1 MKSSYSSLTR
11 RALLRTG
18 LAGAAGSLAAPAV
31 LAQSA
36 RSRNDPPTVLQI
48 VDTASTQQ
56 DVAKDFFI
64 GSLAAWQDFGAR
76 GGLPGRPLVHR
87 KLEVNTSEANWQTAL
102 AELRDNSSIVAV
114 SGTVSEGVASH
125 LARRLVAEKLSLAHV
140 APWWQNIENADALTF
155 PIFANRQAQMMH
167 ALKSLSLVGVREFGA
182 VYASA
187 RDRALYRE
195 GVVRVASALQVKLVE
210 IEGSGNTRELGRSV
224 SAQSP
229 AVLQFFGGTPEL
241 ASFTQ
246 GLADQARQRYVIAL
260 ADVNLQTLRQMGAS
274 PRIPVIAAQVVPLAR
289 SSMPVV
295 QSYRATL
302 ARLFDEPSSPQ
313 SLAGYLA
320 ARYTQEVLS
329 GLSGPLDRASV
340 LSAFRQ
346 RRTVDLGGFRV
357 AYDARGLGS
366 TYVTQSML
374 TDDGRE
380 IG

>member
-1 MKSSYSSLTR
+1 MKPDSHLFTR

-18 LAGAAGSLAAPAV
+18 LAGAACSLSAPAV
-31 LAQSA
+31 LARTT
-36 RSRNDPPTVLQI
+36 RSRDEPPTVLQI
-48 VDTASTQQ
+48 VDTAPSQQ

-64 GSLAAWQDFGAR
+64 GSLAAWQDFEAR
-76 GGLPGRPLVHR
+76 GGLRGQPLVHR
-87 KLEVNTSEANWQTAL
+87 KLEVNTSEANWQAAL
-102 AELRDNSSIVAV
+102 SELRDNSSIVAL
-114 SGTVSEGVASH
+114 SGTVSEGVASQ
-125 LARRLVAEKLSLAHV
+125 LAQRLVTEKLSLAHV
-140 APWWQNIENADALTF
+140 APWLQNIENADALTF

-182 VYASA
+182 VYASE
-187 RDRALYRE
+187 RDRALYRDA
-195 GVVRVASALQVKLVE
+195 VVRVASALQVKLVE
-210 IEGSGNTRELGRSV
+210 IEGSGNTRELGRRV

-229 AVLQFFGGTPEL
+229 AILQFFGGTPEL

-260 ADVNLQTLRQMGAS
+260 ADVNLQVLRQMGAS
-274 PRIPVIAAQVVPLAR
+274 ARIPVIAAQVVPLAR

-295 QSYRATL
+295 RSYRTTL
-302 ARLFDEPSSPQ
+302 ARLFDEPTSPQ

-320 ARYTQEVLS
+320 ARYTQEVLAGIS
-329 GLSGPLDRASV
+329 GTLDRASV
-340 LSAFRQ
+340 LAAFRQ
-346 RRTVDLGGFRV
+346 RRAVELGGYRV

-366 TYVTQSML
+366 SYVTQSML

>member
-302 ARLFDEPSSPQ
+302 AKLFDEPSSPQ

>member
-1 MKSSYSSLTR
+1 MKLSSPSLTR
-11 RALLRTG
+11 RTLLRTG
-18 LAGAAGSLAAPAV
+18 LASAAGSLATPVV
-31 LAQSA
+31 LAQSTKA
-36 RSRNDPPTVLQI
+36 KNDPPTVLQI
-48 VDTASTQQ
+48 VDTAPSQQ

-64 GSLAAWQDFGAR
+64 GSLAAWQDFDAH
-76 GGLPGRPLVHR
+76 GGLAGRPVVHR
-87 KLEVNTSEANWQTAL
+87 KLEVNTTEANWQAAL
-102 AELRDNSSIVAV
+102 AELRDNASIVAL
-114 SGTVSEGVASH
+114 SGTVSEGVASQ
-125 LARRLVAEKLSLAHV
+125 LSQRLVAEQLSIAHV
-140 APWWQNIENADALTF
+140 APWMQNIENADALTF
-155 PIFANRQAQMMH
+155 PIFANRQAQMIH

-187 RDRALYRE
+187 RDRALYRD

-210 IEGSGNTRELGRSV
+210 IEGKGNTRELGRSV

-229 AVLQFFGGTPEL
+229 AILQFFGGTPEL

-246 GLADQARQRYVIAL
+246 GLADQGRQRYVVAL

-302 ARLFDEPSSPQ
+302 ARLFDEPTSPQ

-320 ARYTQEVLS
+320 ARYTQEVLAKI
-329 GLSGPLDRASV
+329 SGPLDRSSV
-340 LSAFRQ
+340 LAAFRQ
-346 RRTVDLGGFRV
+346 RRAVELGGFRV
-357 AYDARGLGS
+357 VYDARGLGS
-366 TYVTQSML
+366 SYVTQSML